1 MLQSTNLDD
10 KYFILLLQVYFSN
23 EYFPAPFFAWIHRK
37 FLAGRRKVC
46 RNSNLQTAQGARG
59 CNFALSFRTNLLFG
73 CNFALVSF
81 RTNLLFAFWETYV
94 LKAGRTETVP
104 ETPIYIH
111 MSKSDIRKLPGE
123 IARIFFCMSHFF
135 GNLDF

>member
-1 MLQSTNLDD
+1 MDPKVLLQSTNLDD

-59 CNFALSFRTNLLFG
+59 CNFALSFRTNLLF
-73 CNFALVSF
+73 
-81 RTNLLFAFWETYV
+81 AFWETYV

-104 ETPIYIH
+104 ETPNIYPH
-111 MSKSDIRKLPGE
+111 VQIRHSE
-123 IARIFFCMSHFF
+123 ITGGNCKDFFLYEPFF
-135 GNLDF
+135 WQFRFLNAL

>member
-1 MLQSTNLDD
+1 MDPKVLLQSTNLDD

-46 RNSNLQTAQGARG
+46 RNSNLQKAQGARG
-59 CNFALSFRTNLLFG
+59 CNFAL
-73 CNFALVSF
+73 SF

-111 MSKSDIRKLPGE
+111 MSKSDIRKLPEE